1 MLFRISIFFTLM
13 CFSTIIIGCS
23 ALLLK
28 QELSENYSLLDGTM
42 ATSPQMIDGNINTI
56 GETTFP
62 SGATATFGSNP
73 ASEVIITLPEKK
85 LIRKVIVHT
94 DNLKTFDIFA
104 DQGGVINDTDWK
116 LIKEVKSV
124 KASPIE
130 IPVMFSFPTNRIRL
144 RVLSTTDDASLKRTQ
159 RARSGGMRVIGQ
171 NRRAV
176 GKIREIELF
185 GYITA
190 EKTEI
195 DTTAETREK
204 ELDDL
209 LDTE

>member
-1 MLFRISIFFTLM
+1 MLFRISIFFTLI

-23 ALLLK
+23 ALFLK
-28 QELSENYSLLDGTM
+28 QELSENYSLLEGTM

-62 SGATATFGSNP
+62 TGNDATFGSNP

-85 LIRKVIVHT
+85 LIRKVVVHT
-94 DNLKTFDIFA
+94 DNLKTFDIFV
-104 DQGGVINDTDWK
+104 DQGSVINDTDWK

-124 KASPIE
+124 KTSPIE
-130 IPVMFSFPTNRIRL
+130 IPVLFSMPTSRIRL
-144 RVLSTTDDASLKRTQ
+144 RVLSTTDDANLKRTQ
-159 RARSGGMRVIGQ
+159 RARSGGFRTSGQ

-185 GYITA
+185 GYKTA
-190 EKTEI
+190 EKTQI
-195 DTTAETREK
+195 DTAADTREK

>member
-1 MLFRISIFFTLM
+1 MF
-13 CFSTIIIGCS
+13 
-23 ALLLK
+23 LK
-28 QELSENYSLLDGTM
+28 QELSENYSLLEGTM

-62 SGATATFGSNP
+62 TGTDAAFGANP
-73 ASEVIITLPEKK
+73 ASEVIITLPVKK
-85 LIRKVIVHT
+85 LIRKVVVHT
-94 DNLKTFDIFA
+94 DNLKTFDIFV
-104 DQGGVINDTDWK
+104 DQGSAVNDTDWK

-124 KASPIE
+124 KASPVE
-130 IPVMFSFPTNRIRL
+130 IPVLTSIPTNRIRL
-144 RVLSTTDDASLKRTQ
+144 RVLSTTDDANLKRTQ
-159 RARSGGMRVIGQ
+159 RARSGGFRSFGQ

-185 GYITA
+185 GYKTA
-190 EKTEI
+190 EKTQI
-195 DTTAETREK
+195 DTAAETREK